1 MMARKIHHTA
11 GLVLAGCLAAMAAT
25 PASAFVLD
33 LTTAGAFG
41 TIGDAYFIQVDNQ
54 STGTGVIYPFLRIQ
68 RNRSEMGVNSDG
80 PYTMDEKAGAWTH
93 SIGVDE
99 FGVVDLE
106 GVPNIRVL
114 LDINQTNANPLLSLD
129 RLMFYVA
136 PTKDYNTLADLNTHG
151 TLVYDMG
158 IDNKIYL
165 DYSLES
171 GSGAGD
177 MLAYLPY
184 DLLAP
189 HAGEYLYLFSEFGAT
204 GGDYAS
210 NAGFEEWARVD
221 GEPVTPIPEPTSLLL
236 LGGGLLVGA
245 LARRRRST

>member
-1 MMARKIHHTA
+1 MVRFIKQSVIVM
-11 GLVLAGCLAAMAAT
+11 LMGCMTILAAS
-25 PASAFVLD
+25 PASAFILD

-41 TIGDAYFIQVDNQ
+41 TIGDAYFIQVNDQ
-54 STGTGVIYPFLRIQ
+54 STGTGVIDPFLRIQ
-68 RNRSEMGVNSDG
+68 SNRLEMGVNSDG
-80 PYTMDEKAGAWTH
+80 PYTMDEKAGIWTH
-93 SIGVDE
+93 SIRVDE
-99 FGVVDLE
+99 FGVVDLD

-129 RLMFYVA
+129 RLKIYVA
-136 PTKDYNTLADLNTHG
+136 PTKDYNTLGDLSTYG
-151 TLVYDMG
+151 TLLYDMG
-158 IDNKIYL
+158 VDNKIYL

-184 DLLAP
+184 DLFAP
-189 HAGEYLYLFSEFGAT
+189 HTDSYLYLFSEFGAT

-210 NAGFEEWARVD
+210 NDGFEEWARVD

-236 LGGGLLVGA
+236 LGGGLIVGA
-245 LARRRRST
+245 LARRRRSG